1 MASMSTYATIS
12 DVATYKWKLPEY
24 LEQHEITP
32 YRLGVE
38 LGGHKRIPV
47 IYRLA
52 KKDKPPTRVDFDTL
66 GELIKGLRVLTGKNV
81 QLSDLLEYQDDEAN

>member
-1 MASMSTYATIS
+1 MNSCVTIP
-12 DVATYKWKLPEY
+12 DVATYRWKLPEY
-24 LEQHEITP
+24 LEANEITP

-52 KKDKPPTRVDFDTL
+52 KKDKPPTRVDLDTL
-66 GELIKGLRVLTGKNV
+66 GELIKGLRALTGKDV
-81 QLSDLLEYQDDEAN
+81 QLSDLLEYNPEN